1 MKGRGAGG
9 PRGMLVFPKGC
20 WRPQWD
26 AGGPMGM
33 LAAPKGCWRPH
44 RDAGNTMEMLETP
57 GGRWWPHGDAG
68 DPRGLPA
75 MQQAAPALVPTE
87 HNQED
92 FGFNSQAGEEPAAPP
107 ASREAAPTAQPP
119 AARDASGSQGP
130 PEQPPSLDLC
140 SSSRRMIFFSFPF
153 PSQAWPALF
162 QADFGRCEPEPP
174 VGTLAQPAAGAGSA
188 LSAAMWNYREGVN
201 RAQSSFPSLPGSEC
215 SPRSWGGSKKT
226 FLFSPSS
233 GNTRGGLLNP
243 RAPRFSPPRSTQRSP
258 QGPC

>member
-44 RDAGNTMEMLETP
+44 RDAGNTMGMLETP
-57 GGRWWPHGDAG
+57 GGCWRPQEDAG
-68 DPRGLPA
+68 GPRGMLA

-140 SSSRRMIFFSFPF
+140 SSSRRMISFFLSLPIPGLACPF
-153 PSQAWPALF
+153 P
-162 QADFGRCEPEPP
+162 GR
-174 VGTLAQPAAGAGSA
+174 
-188 LSAAMWNYREGVN
+188 
-201 RAQSSFPSLPGSEC
+201 F
-215 SPRSWGGSKKT
+215 RSV
-226 FLFSPSS
+226 
-233 GNTRGGLLNP
+233 
-243 RAPRFSPPRSTQRSP
+243 
-258 QGPC
+258 